1 MNLYNARPQ
10 WFADAVV
17 AFNATVGAAYGCDA
31 GISDDNALRD
41 LLAKKP

>member
-1 MNLYNARPQ
+1 MNPYNARLQ
-10 WFADAVV
+10 WIADALV

-41 LLAKKP
+41 LLANKP